1 MDSKYKQQS
10 LSKIFRKYI
19 SSLIPRKQT
28 NIFFMLFNG
37 FDEAINYLDFK
48 ISSFKR
54 ENNILTAQDL
64 TSLRN
69 LAAQN
74 GFEPKLKVP
83 SKGIAK
89 ITISSK
95 LFSRVGLPIYLPPYS
110 VFINKTNNLEYYFE
124 SDKMLKIDSTEVLI
138 PLVEGVIRNVQFMSE
153 STNSDYIE
161 RFYLKTKALAEN
173 SINVTVN
180 NVSYLRVKSF
190 MDNDGV
196 NNDKQF
202 MIKYSN
208 DTMNPLILYIKGC
221 KENDIINVTYRDC
234 SGEFGNL
241 NFKTIFECNEF
252 LDAKNN
258 PISISNEEMSVVNIS
273 GFNYGSDGSDANDLR
288 SAIGFN
294 HGVNLLFDTKSY
306 ENFINKYSNILLQ
319 KINLSEQYKAI
330 KYIYFS
336 KKIYLNPE
344 LKIDEEY
351 QRVINFKT
359 YLFTDNELV
368 QFNELLEENEYCLSS
383 HNINHSEIIKY
394 ALQIKFK
401 LSNLSLV
408 AINHHKEQINK
419 LIYFEFSKFLYN
431 KYHHINIELLFN
443 EYMVTNKIDL
453 EYVLFNSEG
462 NIIYGENS
470 SIQHINKLPIL
481 KGDFTI
487 QNIDNKTLQLFND
500 INWIIE

>member
-1 MDSKYKQQS
+1 
-10 LSKIFRKYI
+10 
-19 SSLIPRKQT
+19 
-28 NIFFMLFNG
+28 
-37 FDEAINYLDFK
+37 
-48 ISSFKR
+48 
-54 ENNILTAQDL
+54 
-64 TSLRN
+64 
-69 LAAQN
+69 
-74 GFEPKLKVP
+74 
-83 SKGIAK
+83 
-89 ITISSK
+89 
-95 LFSRVGLPIYLPPYS
+95 
-110 VFINKTNNLEYYFE
+110 
-124 SDKMLKIDSTEVLI
+124 
-138 PLVEGVIRNVQFMSE
+138 
-153 STNSDYIE
+153 
-161 RFYLKTKALAEN
+161 
-173 SINVTVN
+173 
-180 NVSYLRVKSF
+180 
-190 MDNDGV
+190 
-196 NNDKQF
+196 
-202 MIKYSN
+202 
-208 DTMNPLILYIKGC
+208 
-221 KENDIINVTYRDC
+221 
-234 SGEFGNL
+234 
-241 NFKTIFECNEF
+241 
-252 LDAKNN
+252 
-258 PISISNEEMSVVNIS
+258 MSVVNIS

-359 YLFTDNELV
+359 YLFTDNELT

-487 QNIDNKTLQLFND
+487 QNIDNN
-500 INWIIE
+500 